1 MKPSRYLDVHGVAE
15 ILGIAPKTVRAK
27 TRRGEIP
34 GFKAGPGA
42 TSPYRY
48 DPVQIELLIA
58 RWKRESAA

>member
-1 MKPSRYLDVHGVAE
+1 MSTRLLTVHDVADRLGMAE
-15 ILGIAPKTVRAK
+15 KTVRAK

-34 GFKAGPGA
+34 GFKTGPGA

-58 RWKRESAA
+58 RWKRTAA